1 MRKVCCVAPST
12 KIHGSRG
19 GFFNV
24 VAFLWCRLLDARGTL
39 PRPHRIGEAP
49 RLPPRRR
56 WRAFSVPSLASVSS
70 ATNGRRLRCSHSA
83 RISRTTAPKVGRL
96 PDIKRVN
103 RNILAATQTSANVA
117 ASSSRIPS
125 QISHN
130 GGRSKL
136 MRASITNGVAGGN
149 SEIKRVTRAAGLVIA

>member
-1 MRKVCCVAPST
+1 MLSFSPNQPHDGAK
-12 KIHGSRG
+12 G
-19 GFFNV
+19 G
-24 VAFLWCRLLDARGTL
+24 AFTR
-39 PRPHRIGEAP
+39 HQKGEP
-49 RLPPRRR
+49 EHL
-56 WRAFSVPSLASVSS
+56 
-70 ATNGRRLRCSHSA
+70 GGH
-83 RISRTTAPKVGRL
+83 
-96 PDIKRVN
+96 PDQR
-103 RNILAATQTSANVA
+103 NVA